1 MNSPLHREPLR
12 DQIYDFL
19 RGEILSGHLEPGT
32 RIRETDLAEKLD
44 VSRTPVRE
52 ALLGLRAKKIL
63 STENS
68 SQGFLVPS
76 LDVSE
81 GRRLYRTVALVESA
95 IVRDEI
101 NPGAELI
108 ASLSE
113 ITDRRAQHPNDA
125 EKNLE
130 LDRQWHE
137 RLISETE
144 ETLVTDFLQDL
155 RDRLL
160 RYDLLYVYSDSR
172 VEIALSGHRGIEDA
186 LREGALAK
194 AAELLRKHWLEG
206 ERSIEEMRS
215 Q

>member
-1 MNSPLHREPLR
+1 MNSPIRREPLR

-19 RGEILSGHLEPGT
+19 RGEILSGRLEPGT

-68 SQGFLVPS
+68 SQGFLVPT
-76 LDVSE
+76 LDVNE

-160 RYDLLYVYSDSR
+160 RYDLLYVYSDNR
-172 VEIALSGHRGIEDA
+172 VEIALSGHRDIEDA

-206 ERSIEEMRS
+206 ERSMEEMGS
-215 Q
+215 E